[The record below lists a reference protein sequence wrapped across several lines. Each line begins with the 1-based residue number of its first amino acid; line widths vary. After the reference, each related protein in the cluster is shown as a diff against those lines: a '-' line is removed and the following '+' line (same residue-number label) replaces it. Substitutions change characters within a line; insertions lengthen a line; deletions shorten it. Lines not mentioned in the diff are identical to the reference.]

1 MSMKALAKLLFPN
14 TYTAIV
20 EEGKWAGIEQKRK
33 EYEEQ
38 KEKDRLIMLSY
49 KRPLGIPMIS
59 FDGSGNVR
67 VVVNTDYMYDGAV
80 TKCVDLISGEEF
92 IDFTTQIRYSEEF
105 AELVARNQIED
116 VYALI
121 HRGNAKIMKMNPNRE
136 PCVRLKFKLALK
148 NFNEKGLPSKK

>member
-1 MSMKALAKLLFPN
+1 MSMKYLAKLLFPN

-20 EEGKWAGIEQKRK
+20 EEGKWLGMEAKRK
-33 EYEEQ
+33 EQEEQ
-38 KEKDRLIMLSY
+38 KEKDRLLSLSY

-59 FDGSGNVR
+59 FDGAGNVR
-67 VVVNTDYMYDGAV
+67 VVVNTEYMYDGAV
-80 TKCVDLISGEEF
+80 TRSVDLISGEEF

-105 AELVARNQIED
+105 AELIARNQIED

-121 HRGNAKIMKMNPNRE
+121 HRGNAKIMKVNPNRE
-136 PCVRLKFKLALK
+136 TLIRLKFKLAVK